1 MIKEIFERNRS
12 YRRYYEDKRIDAAE
26 LRDIISVNRYLASGA
41 NAQRLRFLP
50 VYDRSE
56 CERVFSCLKWAAFLK
71 DWDGPAEGERPAAY
85 IIIATKD
92 DVTADVGVD
101 VGISAQAMLS
111 LAVEKGM
118 GGCMLLSFDRE
129 RLSSILPLDGYKI
142 RLVIALGY
150 PKEKVVIT
158 DAVNG
163 DTKYYR
169 DKNSVHYVPKLS
181 TDEIIIGRR
190 DV

>member
-26 LRDIISVNRYLASGA
+26 LRDIISINRYLASGA

-129 RLSSILPLDGYKI
+129 RLSSILSLDGYKI

-169 DKNSVHYVPKLS
+169 DENSVHYVPKLS